1 MRSTTWIRTGALLAG
16 LAVALGAFAA
26 HAMRGHYDDAA
37 LQTFETAVRY
47 QLVHALA
54 VVVCGVLL
62 DHGRR
67 TGAAAFAFTAGTALF
82 SGSLYALVWSGW
94 RWLGAVTPFGGV
106 LFLVGWTLLA
116 WRGAAGSARAQA

>member
-1 MRSTTWIRTGALLAG
+1 MRSTTCIRTGALFAG

-26 HAMRGHYDDAA
+26 HAMRGRYDDAA

-54 VVVCGVLL
+54 IVVCGVLL

-67 TGAAAFAFTAGTALF
+67 TGTAAFAFAAGIALF

-94 RWLGAVTPFGGV
+94 RWLGAVTPLGGV

-116 WRGAAGSARAQA
+116 WRAADGGRTASP

>member
-82 SGSLYALVWSGW
+82 SGSLYAMAFGAP
-94 RWLGAVTPFGGV
+94 RALGAVTPLGG
-106 LFLVGWTLLA
+106 LALLA
-116 WRGAAGSARAQA
+116 GWLALARAAWRRA